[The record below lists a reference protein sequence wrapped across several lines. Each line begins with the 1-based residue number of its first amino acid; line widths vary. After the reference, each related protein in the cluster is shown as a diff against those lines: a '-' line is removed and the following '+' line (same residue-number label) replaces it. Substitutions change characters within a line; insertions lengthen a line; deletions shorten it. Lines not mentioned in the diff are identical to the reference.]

1 MTDNEK
7 FNSALDLFIESL
19 YKPDHE
25 LRNEARGEKALDE
38 LLHIRDLCVIYC
50 KELRKSSP

>member
-7 FNSALDLFIESL
+7 FNAALDLFIESL

-25 LRNEARGEKALDE
+25 LRNEARGEEALDE
-38 LLHIRDLCVIYC
+38 LLRIRDLCVIYC

>member
-7 FNSALDLFIESL
+7 FNCALDLFIESL

-25 LRNEARGEKALDE
+25 LRNEARGFEGLDE
-38 LLHIRDLCVIYC
+38 LIRIRDLAATFC
-50 KELRKSSP
+50 KELRR